1 MPARLRELNEN
12 RLADLV
18 IVCTGAMQGIQQA
31 IKSIDRGGT
40 LLFFAPTAA
49 GVDVPIP
56 LFDFWR
62 DEISVMTSYA
72 GSGDD
77 LKESLELIRDR
88 KVRVADMVTHRLS
101 LAEAGLGFQLTAS
114 GQDSIKVIIDPLI

>member
-1 MPARLRELNEN
+1 M
-12 RLADLV
+12 
-18 IVCTGAMQGIQQA
+18 
-31 IKSIDRGGT
+31 
-40 LLFFAPTAA
+40 LFFAPTAA

-62 DEISVMTSYA
+62 DEINVVTSYA

-88 KVRVADMVTHRLS
+88 KVRVADMVTHRLP
-101 LAEAGLGFQLTAS
+101 LAETGLGFQLTAS
-114 GQDSIKVIIDPLI
+114 GQDSIKVIIDPLL